1 MPDPQPRLHV
11 ETPNGTGQGRPVVVL
26 HGYLATHE
34 SWRGLVPLLP
44 GRELWLFDLKGHGAS
59 PCPADG
65 RYTVTDQAELVLAQI
80 ATLRDVTLVGHSL
93 GGGVALL
100 TAIRLRQQGRL
111 ARLVLVDALAFPD
124 LLSGWAQWLRWGWVS
139 AYLTVPPFALSD
151 TIALAAVRMGL
162 NVLCKH
168 PENISAASM
177 KAYASNLRQLAR
189 ASALI
194 ETGRYLVAEQFREI
208 EAGFRS
214 IDVPTLIV
222 WGRDDPLVPM
232 PDNTAKLLGGIK
244 GSTLFVPEEAC
255 GHIAHEE
262 LPGPVLAA
270 IEAFIR

>member
-1 MPDPQPRLHV
+1 MTDPALRLHV

-26 HGYLATHE
+26 HGYLATLE

-44 GRELWLFDLKGHGAS
+44 GRELWLFDLKGHGKS

-65 RYTVTDQAELVLAQI
+65 HYTVTDQAELVLAQMGSM
-80 ATLRDVTLVGHSL
+80 RDVTLVGHSF

-100 TAIRLRQQGRL
+100 AAVRLKQQGRL

-139 AYLTVPPFALSD
+139 AYLAIAPFALSQ
-151 TIALAAVRMGL
+151 TAATAAVRMGL
-162 NVLCKH
+162 NILCKH
-168 PENISAASM
+168 PENITLASIE
-177 KAYASNLRQLAR
+177 AYAGNLRQPAR
-189 ASALI
+189 ANALI
-194 ETGRYLVAEQFREI
+194 QTGRYLVEEQYREI
-208 EAGFRS
+208 ENGFRS

-222 WGRDDPLVPM
+222 WGKDDPLVPM
-232 PDNTAKLLGGIK
+232 PDNTRKLLAGIQ
-244 GSTLFVPEEAC
+244 GSQLFVPQDAC

-270 IEAFIR
+270 IAAFIR